1 MENTPGGSNRT
12 SFDWNDWTKKDSEE
26 LVLMYLEDY
35 YRTLDDY
42 YLQEALQIAKDD
54 DVDVQKIMRL
64 AKSHLH

>member
-42 YLQEALQIAKDD
+42 YLFLSLTSKPCPAIQRQIGFTLFRRS
-54 DVDVQKIMRL
+54 Q
-64 AKSHLH
+64 